1 MFYKMT
7 SIFYILEKI
16 YDIDSSDIGTKK
28 VWVKGL
34 VATGNADQLKIDPD
48 NGNNPKI

>member
-7 SIFYILEKI
+7 SILYILEKI

-34 VATGNADQLKIDPD
+34 VATGNAHQLKIDLAND
-48 NGNNPKI
+48 NNTKN

>member
-7 SIFYILEKI
+7 SILYILEKI
-16 YDIDSSDIGTKK
+16 YDIDNRDIGRKK
-28 VWVKGL
+28 VWVKAL
-34 VATGNADQLKIDPD
+34 VATGNAYQLKIDPD